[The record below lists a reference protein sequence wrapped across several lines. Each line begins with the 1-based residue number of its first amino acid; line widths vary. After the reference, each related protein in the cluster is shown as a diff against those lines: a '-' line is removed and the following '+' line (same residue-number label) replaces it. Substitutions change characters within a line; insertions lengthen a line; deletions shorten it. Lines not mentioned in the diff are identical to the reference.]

1 MSRRL
6 RIGAAQWPIERHASF
21 AGWCAKLESWLAAAR
36 AQGAQLAVL
45 PEYGA
50 MELTSLW
57 PDELSLEAQLEALQ
71 PLVEEVRQACA
82 SGARRHGLYLVSPS
96 LPERAEVRYVNRLRV
111 HSPRGHEVVV
121 EKRHMTRFE
130 RESWGIVGG
139 AQQPVIETE
148 LATFGVAICYDSEFP
163 LQVRQLVEAGA
174 ELVLVPSCTDS
185 LAGYHRVRVACQ
197 ARALESQ
204 CVIVQ
209 SPTVGLAPWSKAVDE
224 NHGAAGCFGP
234 PDRGF
239 PEDGVLA
246 LGRLDQPE
254 WLFCDVDLDAIA
266 AVRADGA
273 VLNHR
278 DWSAEP
284 ADRAPPPRR
293 VAL

>member
-6 RIGAAQWPIERHASF
+6 RLGAAQWPIERHASF
-21 AGWCAKLESWLAAAR
+21 AAWSAKLDGWLASAR
-36 AQGAQLAVL
+36 AGGAQLAIL

-71 PLVEEVRQACA
+71 PLLADVREVCQR
-82 SGARRHGLYLVSPS
+82 GARRHGLYLVAPS

-139 AQQPVIETE
+139 TAQPVIETE
-148 LATFGVAICYDSEFP
+148 LCTFGVAICYDSEFP
-163 LQVRQLVEAGA
+163 LQVRQLAAAGA

-185 LAGYHRVRVACQ
+185 VAGYHRVRVACQ
-197 ARALESQ
+197 ARALENQ
-204 CVIVQ
+204 CVVVQ
-209 SPTVGLAPWSKAVDE
+209 SPTVGAAPWSKTVDE
-224 NHGAAGCFGP
+224 NRGAAGCYGP

-246 LGRLDQPE
+246 LGERDRPQ
-254 WLFCDVDLDAIA
+254 WLFCELDLDAIA

-278 DWSAEP
+278 DWGAEP
-284 ADRAPPPRR
+284 ADLLPPPSR